1 MKTMCTAPRGLAT
14 GDILPRSFLVSFQP
28 TSSVHTRSFTL
39 QHSPWMGATFFG
51 GHRGECS
58 PVSYDDPHRLSIPS
72 RRLRGSGK
80 RKGFLI
86 MATFDEIDPGDKV
99 GGSLS
104 APAKIT
110 SGFQNRSAA
119 RSWPCPKS
127 KIRNSKSE
135 RKP

>member
-1 MKTMCTAPRGLAT
+1 
-14 GDILPRSFLVSFQP
+14 
-28 TSSVHTRSFTL
+28 
-39 QHSPWMGATFFG
+39 MGATFFG

-58 PVSYDDPHRLSIPS
+58 HVSYDDPHRLSTPS
-72 RRLRGSGK
+72 RRLRRSVK

-86 MATFDEIDPGDKV
+86 MATFDEIDPGDKA

-119 RSWPCPKS
+119 GS
-127 KIRNSKSE
+127 
-135 RKP
+135 